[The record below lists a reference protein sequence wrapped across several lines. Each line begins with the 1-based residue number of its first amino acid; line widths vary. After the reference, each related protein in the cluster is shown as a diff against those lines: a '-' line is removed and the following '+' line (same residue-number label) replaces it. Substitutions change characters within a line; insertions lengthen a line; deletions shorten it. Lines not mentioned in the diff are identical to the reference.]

1 MNMLTYKD
9 YTGTIEV
16 SLEDGCLHGQI
27 LFISDIIT
35 YEGNT
40 VEDIKTSFEEATDRY
55 LAYCKITGKPADK
68 PYSGTFNVRVGQD
81 LHKKA
86 AEAAY
91 RRGIKLNEFVTQ
103 SIQAAIEL
111 NGILKVEHT
120 HHHNI
125 SITNSQTS
133 STAFATMDQP
143 LAWEKINAIN

>member
-1 MNMLTYKD
+1 MNLLTYKD

-40 VEDIKTSFEEATDRY
+40 VEDIKTSFEDATDRY
-55 LAYCKITGKPADK
+55 LAYCKITGNPADK

-86 AEAAY
+86 AETAY
-91 RRGIKLNEFVTQ
+91 RRGIKLNEF
-103 SIQAAIEL
+103 I
-111 NGILKVEHT
+111 T
-120 HHHNI
+120 HSTFGVAVNI
-125 SITNSQTS
+125 
-133 STAFATMDQP
+133 
-143 LAWEKINAIN
+143 

>member
-1 MNMLTYKD
+1 MNLLTYKD

-40 VEDIKTSFEEATDRY
+40 VEDIKTSFEDATDRY
-55 LAYCKITGKPADK
+55 LAYCKITGNPADK

-86 AEAAY
+86 AETAY

-120 HHHNI
+120 HQH
-125 SITNSQTS
+125 
-133 STAFATMDQP
+133 
-143 LAWEKINAIN
+143 EKN